1 MAIINL
7 TWDAPST
14 ANGGGEADTYTVY
27 RDGVVINTASSTG
40 STDDV
45 PDGTYIYTVTAT
57 NAAGEGPHSNSS
69 SVTVPA

>member
-14 ANGGGEADTYTVY
+14 DNGGGEADTYTVY
-27 RDGVVINTASSTG
+27 RDGVVIKTASSTG

-45 PDGTYIYTVTAT
+45 AEGVYIYTVTAT